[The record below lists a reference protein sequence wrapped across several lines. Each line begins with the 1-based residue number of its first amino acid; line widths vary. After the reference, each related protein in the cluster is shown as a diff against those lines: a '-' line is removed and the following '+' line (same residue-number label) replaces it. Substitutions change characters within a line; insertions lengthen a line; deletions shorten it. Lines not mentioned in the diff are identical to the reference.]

1 MITTS
6 HIHGTLYEIKI
17 KEIILDKELN
27 EVLTALRKLKESMRD
42 NNFSEDDMETQL
54 LETLESAGIY
64 FNKGYY

>member
-6 HIHGTLYEIKI
+6 YKPETLYEIKI

-27 EVLTALRKLKESMRD
+27 EVLTAVLKLKESMRD

-54 LETLESAGIY
+54 LETLESAGI
-64 FNKGYY
+64 FFTKGYY